1 MCFRLW
7 RHLQLG
13 PAFTRVWVVVG
24 SPNSSGHPVPGAE
37 VHTVS
42 DQKGREP
49 LLSDTTQ
56 VTCMVFGSLV
66 FCVLWPLPTL
76 PSLALNTHHTHTHTT
91 PQFLTHCI
99 TLQRQWMTF
108 RSQDK
113 PHVLSCLRVFLC
125 LEYSSLVYYAFSPH
139 PQPPWPE
146 TPTRPSSLS
155 VDVAFPR
162 NPSLSASPQD
172 W

>member
-1 MCFRLW
+1 M
-7 RHLQLG
+7 
-13 PAFTRVWVVVG
+13 
-24 SPNSSGHPVPGAE
+24 SSGGLSQFLWAPCARSWSPHSKWSKGERTTSIWYNA
-37 VHTVS
+37 S
-42 DQKGREP
+42 DLHGLWFTG
-49 LLSDTTQ
+49 LL
-56 VTCMVFGSLV
+56 CA
-66 FCVLWPLPTL
+66 
-76 PSLALNTHHTHTHTT
+76 LASAHSAIFSSQHSSHTHTT